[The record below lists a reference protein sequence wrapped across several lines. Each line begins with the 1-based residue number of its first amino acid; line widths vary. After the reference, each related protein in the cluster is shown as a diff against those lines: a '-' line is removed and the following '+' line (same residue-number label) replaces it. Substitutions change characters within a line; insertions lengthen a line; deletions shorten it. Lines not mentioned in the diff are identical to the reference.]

1 MRRLLSVFS
10 RQQGRWGVCGGSAPS
25 PAVTAVAVSCSA
37 SCLRCCAGRGRPAL
51 KRSCVA
57 VAGRAARPLPVE
69 GRGREDLAD
78 RVQAARHR
86 TAPAFSARGGR
97 GASPGAVRTGSALL
111 GPRRTWAGARPPGAR
126 TCAGTPLFLTAAVC
140 RATSG
145 AAGGVESLRW
155 CLMRGPHAGSSS
167 RRPGRA
173 GVRPGVNGPEN
184 EGPGGSHERLPF
196 LLFRLRRAGHCR
208 NGGLESSGRAA
219 RAGRALLAAGVM
231 SRSGTAAQLAAAR

>member
-57 VAGRAARPLPVE
+57 VAGRAARPCRSRGAGGRISRTGCRRRGIGRPPLSRRGEAAVLRLGRSGQGRRCWDRG
-69 GRGREDLAD
+69 GRGRELGR
-78 RVQAARHR
+78 RVP
-86 TAPAFSARGGR
+86 AP
-97 GASPGAVRTGSALL
+97 VRA
-111 GPRRTWAGARPPGAR
+111 PPV
-126 TCAGTPLFLTAAVC
+126 LTAAVC